1 MKKLSIIV
9 LLLGFLYHQMC
20 ARGITNEELALY
32 FKEFINEYPALKW
45 SGFFSMNAPSR
56 AGNSDYINATYAINS
71 DISGITNLNTN
82 TILSGESAFTSD
94 ISGISSVANN
104 AFTNANL
111 AKQRQNDQTDSP
123 QKSGLH
129 ISNCV
134 DNECEISYNDYTDY
148 KSGFAPLPECYS
160 PQKLVVIDGTHASVG
175 DAALR
180 IIDDKLQIVG
190 AISFTCD
197 DSIVNEN
204 LSRVGIFHDPLE
216 SSTYEITLRDVSLNA
231 HFNYPINLNCV
242 ERKRFSE
249 AQLCVEPF
257 LSDSYSFN
265 QFFIFLAARAPQSFR
280 YPNTI
285 YINYRKMQSEI
296 SMCELVKYRTECI
309 YAALGRFES
318 KIKNNLII
326 NETPQMAVHYKLM
339 K

>member
-1 MKKLSIIV
+1 MKKLIYIV
-9 LLLGFLYHQMC
+9 FLLAFLYHYSF
-20 ARGITNEELALY
+20 ARGITNEELASY
-32 FKEFINEYPALKW
+32 FKDFIDEYPVLKW
-45 SGFFSMNAPSR
+45 SGFFSMSAPSR

-71 DISGITNLNTN
+71 DIAGIANLNTN

-94 ISGISSVANN
+94 ISGVSSIANN

-111 AKQRQNDQTDSP
+111 KTNLSAPQQSV

-134 DNECEISYNDYTDY
+134 YNECEISYNDYTDY

-160 PQKLVVIDGTHASVG
+160 AQKLEVIDATHARVG

-190 AISFTCD
+190 SISFTCD
-197 DSIVNEN
+197 DSIIAQN
-204 LSRVGIFHDPLE
+204 LERVGVSHDFENE
-216 SSTYEITLRDVSLNA
+216 SYEITLRDVTLNA

-242 ERKRFSE
+242 QRVRFSE
-249 AQLCVEPF
+249 EQLCVEPF

-280 YPNTI
+280 FPNNI

-296 SMCELVKYRTECI
+296 SVCELSKYRIDCI

-326 NETPQMAVHYKLM
+326 NETPQVSVHYKLM
-339 K
+339 R